1 MSWFLFKSPT
11 KKNQDWIVCFN
22 SLFIIP
28 GVWYRLVYTLH
39 LHILGARLNM
49 VCVAPGGSDSY
60 NYVVRSLTLWQRA
73 DLPTRLCFYGFS
85 SIKTPENKPGFPKSK
100 LNWIQNWNKIEKK
113 VARKEQGSG
122 SRLFAVGAKGKWG
135 GDFHFKSIKT
145 FVLISRGELIRAGT
159 KATTVHNPKCHWLHH
174 RFASS
179 LYHQI
184 SSYQLAQLHQT
195 QAPFSMLLCC
205 VSEMATKC
213 MSAPALLQVAT
224 PSVSCRFNLYIC
236 I

>member
-1 MSWFLFKSPT
+1 MVVIVVLGAVADLVGHFERGKIIIYIDVSWFLFKSPT

-100 LNWIQNWNKIEKK
+100 LN
-113 VARKEQGSG
+113 S
-122 SRLFAVGAKGKWG
+122 
-135 GDFHFKSIKT
+135 
-145 FVLISRGELIRAGT
+145 EL
-159 KATTVHNPKCHWLHH
+159 K
-174 RFASS
+174 
-179 LYHQI
+179 
-184 SSYQLAQLHQT
+184 
-195 QAPFSMLLCC
+195 
-205 VSEMATKC
+205 
-213 MSAPALLQVAT
+213 
-224 PSVSCRFNLYIC
+224 
-236 I
+236 